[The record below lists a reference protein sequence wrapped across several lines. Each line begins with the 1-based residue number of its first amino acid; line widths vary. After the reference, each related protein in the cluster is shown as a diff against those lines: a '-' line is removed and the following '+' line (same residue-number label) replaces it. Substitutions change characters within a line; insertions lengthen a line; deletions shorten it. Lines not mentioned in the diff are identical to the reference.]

1 MLVET
6 NITPSNSFISSTTPA
21 TDFFAGRFFVVILY
35 IAYVEPFFCGIGVV
49 GNLMVL
55 VAMARVRHEFSRNVR
70 LYYSILA
77 VADFVMVVIFFIGD
91 FLERGIAYLATGGQS
106 FPILTVDG
114 TNWLCKLCEAMWI
127 ASDTVSGFTLVCLGF
142 ERFIAV
148 TWPLRAK
155 TILTL
160 RFSAIFETSVNL
172 LAVLSVIPLLIV
184 DYKLVD
190 GIGCWYDFSLP
201 FTDLYI
207 ILENIIPLEYTLFS
221 FVFNVYL
228 TARIVLA
235 TLKRRHMMSGSGG
248 GGGPTGVSSREL
260 SNITMLLTIEVIRL
274 VIYLPNSV
282 LYFAYIWIKG
292 DVIENLQGLFN
303 ELSLIPH
310 AINIFVYFSRSRAF
324 REAIFGTRCFKGV
337 PTRSSSSKLSSNDH

>member
-1 MLVET
+1 MILVT
-6 NITPSNSFISSTTPA
+6 
-21 TDFFAGRFFVVILY
+21 
-35 IAYVEPFFCGIGVV
+35 
-49 GNLMVL
+49 
-55 VAMARVRHEFSRNVR
+55 MARVHHEFSRNVR
-70 LYYSILA
+70 LYYSVLA
-77 VADFVMVVIFFIGD
+77 ASDFVMVVMFFIGD
-91 FLERGIAYLATGGQS
+91 FLERGIAFLATGGQS

-114 TNWLCKLCEAMWI
+114 TNWLCKLAQGLWI

-172 LAVLSVIPLLIV
+172 LAALSVVPLLFV
-184 DYKLVD
+184 VYKLVD

-201 FTDLYI
+201 FTNLYI
-207 ILENIIPLEYTLFS
+207 ILENIIPLEYTVFS

-235 TLKRRHMMSGSGG
+235 TLKRRHMMSGSVGG
-248 GGGPTGVSSREL
+248 KGATGVSSREL
-260 SNITMLLTIEVIRL
+260 SNITMLLTIEVFRL
-274 VIYLPNSV
+274 VIYLSV
-282 LYFAYIWIKG
+282 SGLYFAYIWITG

-303 ELSLIPH
+303 ELSLMPH
-310 AINIFVYFSRSRAF
+310 AINFFVYFSRSRAF
-324 REAIFGTRCFKGV
+324 REAIFGTRCSKGV
-337 PTRSSSSKLSSNDH
+337 PIRGSSKLSSNDH